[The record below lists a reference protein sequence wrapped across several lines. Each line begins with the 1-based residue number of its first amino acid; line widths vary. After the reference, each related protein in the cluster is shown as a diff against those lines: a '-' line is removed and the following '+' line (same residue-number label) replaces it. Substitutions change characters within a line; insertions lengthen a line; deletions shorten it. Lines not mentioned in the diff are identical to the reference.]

1 MKREKRRTAVVT
13 GGATG
18 IGEAITMK
26 LSNEGFNVVVAD
38 LNKEKGLE
46 ISQKTDSQSG
56 DIAFCETDVTNQKS
70 IKNLLDFSFSNFDN
84 LNILI
89 NNAGVAG
96 AKGWEHESV
105 SREEDWEASWKV
117 NVLGLI
123 NVTTEFLPELQNN
136 NGSRIVNIASVSG
149 RQGRPSLP
157 HYSSTK
163 AAVINFTKS
172 LDKRLKNNDITINT
186 VCPGLLWTP
195 MWEQVGL
202 KYSNTQ
208 EKYKGFNAR
217 EVFDD
222 MVQGSIP
229 LGREQTPQDVA
240 NLVYF
245 FTSPESAGF
254 SGQAVN
260 VDGGFFLN

>member
-1 MKREKRRTAVVT
+1 MNTQKRRTALVT

-18 IGEAITMK
+18 IGKAITLK
-26 LSNEGFNVVVAD
+26 LFKEGFNVVVAD
-38 LNKEKGLE
+38 FNEEQGEE
-46 ISQKTDSQSG
+46 ISKIYDEKLG
-56 DIAFCETDVTNQKS
+56 EIVFYKTDVTDTKNV
-70 IKNLLDFSFSNFDN
+70 KNLLEFTRKNFDN
-84 LNILI
+84 INTLI

-96 AKGWEHESV
+96 AKGWENESV
-105 SREEDWEASWKV
+105 SRDEDWKASWNV
-117 NVLGLI
+117 NILGLI
-123 NVTTEFLPELQNN
+123 NVTNQFLPELQENL
-136 NGSRIVNIASVSG
+136 GSRIVNIASVSG

-172 LDKRLKNNDITINT
+172 LHKRLENFDITVNT
-186 VCPGLLWTP
+186 VCPGLIWTP

-222 MVQGSIP
+222 MVKQTIP
-229 LGREQTPQDVA
+229 LGREQTPHDVA
-240 NLVYF
+240 DLVYF
-245 FTSPESAGF
+245 FVAEDSSGF

>member
-1 MKREKRRTAVVT
+1 MNTQKRRTAVVT

-18 IGEAITMK
+18 IGKAITLK
-26 LSNEGFNVVVAD
+26 LFKEGFNVVVAD
-38 LNKEKGLE
+38 LNQEQGKE
-46 ISQKTDSQSG
+46 ISKKSDNQFG
-56 DIAFCETDVTNQKS
+56 EIAFFKSNVTDMKS
-70 IKNLLDFSFSNFDN
+70 IQNLLEFTITNFDKVN
-84 LNILI
+84 ALI

-96 AKGWEHESV
+96 AKGWENESF
-105 SREEDWEASWKV
+105 SREEDWEASWSV
-117 NVLGLI
+117 NMLGLI
-123 NVTTEFLPELQNN
+123 NVTMQFLPELQNN
-136 NGSRIVNIASVSG
+136 SGSRIVNISSVSG

-172 LDKRLKNNDITINT
+172 LHKRLEDIDITVNT
-186 VCPGLLWTP
+186 VCPGLLWTS

-208 EKYKGFNAR
+208 EKYKGFTAR

-222 MVQGSIP
+222 MVKDHMP
-229 LGREQTPQDVA
+229 LGREQTSEDVA
-240 NLVYF
+240 NLVNF
-245 FTSPESAGF
+245 FVSEDSSAF